1 MDKGHV
7 NATVARLI
15 HGGMDPLQAYK
26 LATWNA
32 AREYGLDDLGA
43 IAPGYLADMQLLDRL
58 DGSRPYAVFVRGQLA
73 ALEGAY
79 VLQDGSDQCAL
90 TPANTMR
97 VTGVTRAEDFLLPAG
112 EGCQRVRV
120 LLLNRGAH
128 AEREWVELPV
138 RNGYVSLE
146 EHPELCFVAVL
157 NRYGTGGRTIAVTRD
172 FGLREGAIASTVSHD
187 SHNLTMA
194 YRDADSALA
203 CLRQLEQ
210 TGGGMCAARN
220 GACFAI
226 LPLPVGGL
234 MSLEPCAAVVPQVER
249 VEQAMQSLC
258 DKPFSLLDI
267 AIYAL
272 PVVPGLVITDRGV
285 VDGISQTF
293 VQYIKPCEA
302 KSNG

>member
-1 MDKGHV
+1 
-7 NATVARLI
+7 
-15 HGGMDPLQAYK
+15 
-26 LATWNA
+26 
-32 AREYGLDDLGA
+32 
-43 IAPGYLADMQLLDRL
+43 
-58 DGSRPYAVFVRGQLA
+58 
-73 ALEGAY
+73 
-79 VLQDGSDQCAL
+79 
-90 TPANTMR
+90 
-97 VTGVTRAEDFLLPAG
+97 
-112 EGCQRVRV
+112 
-120 LLLNRGAH
+120 
-128 AEREWVELPV
+128 
-138 RNGYVSLE
+138 
-146 EHPELCFVAVL
+146 
-157 NRYGTGGRTIAVTRD
+157 
-172 FGLREGAIASTVSHD
+172 
-187 SHNLTMA
+187 MA

-302 KSNG
+302 KSTG